1 MVYSGVFPP
10 ATLFFLSLLAR
21 ASRSGG
27 LGGFWRVTPPLQ
39 FRVSV
44 KPFVID
50 AIGIWQKHSRKANCI
65 TKGAD
70 WPMQL
75 LCSVSVIFNSIRE
88 HTYIYIYI
96 HIYII
101 GEESHLCSDFRCSS
115 ISLKVPWKRLRRKA
129 VVLEPTT
136 TPRRPPSRS
145 PKKMPKSW
153 KLGGPQDS

>member
-1 MVYSGVFPP
+1 MHIVPKKHLKKVYII
-10 ATLFFLSLLAR
+10 TILLSF
-21 ASRSGG
+21 GG
-27 LGGFWRVTPPLQ
+27 LVNYYIIYSHITYVYMYTYMSIHIYIYICIICSHIHIYIYIRVN
-39 FRVSV
+39 
-44 KPFVID
+44 IY
-50 AIGIWQKHSRKANCI
+50 I
-65 TKGAD
+65 
-70 WPMQL
+70 
-75 LCSVSVIFNSIRE
+75 
-88 HTYIYIYI
+88 HTYIYIYTYI
-96 HIYII
+96 HTHIYIYI